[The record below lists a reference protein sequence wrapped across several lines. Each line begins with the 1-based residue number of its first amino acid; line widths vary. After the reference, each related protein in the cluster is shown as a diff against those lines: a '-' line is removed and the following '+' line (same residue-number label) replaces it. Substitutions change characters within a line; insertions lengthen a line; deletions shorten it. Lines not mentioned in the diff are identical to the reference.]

1 MGLDRAMAAGPGGKG
16 PERPR
21 RRAAGL
27 TLMVAL
33 VVAIACQS
41 GTAPP
46 TVQPTQPA
54 TYPKPATGS
63 APTPAITPE
72 TTAAPS
78 VSATTAA
85 DGATAGPTSTTRASS
100 TAVKDRTQTTANGTP
115 SELTALAFEYWDAFN
130 AYDADEA
137 VAMLEPAYRAAEE
150 EPIRRDIGRM
160 RMFRAKLDLSEET
173 PPVLMESGLWEM
185 FMSMGTPIGAKRI
198 RMEFV
203 EDGGRWFISFADE
216 VEPGA
221 DEVE

>member
-46 TVQPTQPA
+46 TVQPTQPT

-63 APTPAITPE
+63 APTPATTPE

-85 DGATAGPTSTTRASS
+85 TATAGPTSTTPASS

-203 EDGGRWFISFADE
+203 EDGGRWYISFADE